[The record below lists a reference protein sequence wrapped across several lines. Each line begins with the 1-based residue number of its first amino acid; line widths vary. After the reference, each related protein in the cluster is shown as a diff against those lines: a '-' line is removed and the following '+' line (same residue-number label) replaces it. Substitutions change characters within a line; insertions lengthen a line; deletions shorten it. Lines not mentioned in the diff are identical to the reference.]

1 MLAINE
7 QFEDGESVES
17 NQNLESNINIVLP
30 IEIIH
35 CIYKYLDFKG
45 LHSAL
50 LTCKKWNKNVTS
62 YFTRKGDSFFKNHY
76 FMHSKTYSVN

>member
-50 LTCKKWNKNVTS
+50 LTCKKWNNNVTS
-62 YFTRKGDSFFKNHY
+62 YFTRKGDSFL
-76 FMHSKTYSVN
+76 KTIILCILKHIL